1 MLNKQRI
8 KTTMRGLQCRLKETL
23 QSEKGLTLVEII
35 IVLIILALVMSFLTK
50 NLFKASNQA
59 KSQLS
64 EQMLQRLKEPLL
76 MYQLKNN
83 TLPQDIGGAGVDE
96 SDLKDAFGNRIQYR
110 MFDGGRSYELKSLGA
125 DGKDGGSGAD
135 ADIVVKGP

>member
-1 MLNKQRI
+1 MTLFAKI
-8 KTTMRGLQCRLKETL
+8 KPSLRARFSELRSTL
-23 QSEKGLTLVEII
+23 QSERGLTLVEII

-83 TLPQDIGGAGVDE
+83 TLPPDISNAGVDE
-96 SDLKDAFGNRIQYR
+96 SDMKDSFGNKIQYR
-110 MFDGGRSYELKSLGA
+110 MLDGGRAYELKSLGA

-135 ADIVVKGP
+135 ADIIVKGP